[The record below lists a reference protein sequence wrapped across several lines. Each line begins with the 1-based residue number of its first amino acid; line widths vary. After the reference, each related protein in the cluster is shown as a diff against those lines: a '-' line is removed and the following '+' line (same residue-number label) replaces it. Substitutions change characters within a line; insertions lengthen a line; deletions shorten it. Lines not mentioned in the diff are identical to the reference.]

1 MPKIDKPS
9 WLLSRR
15 ALLAGGPAAAL
26 SPLLGGAA
34 SAAVRCDV
42 RKDDWDWSVEL
53 DPLFDGDPAGADI
66 AKLEV
71 THSFFYGSPYG
82 ASAGT
87 LIMEPEL
94 GFSISLYVAAGK
106 IIEGTVQVSPLAY
119 GSRSYAGFTSG
130 EPAIQYWPRLDQ
142 QDHGIRVHE
151 EHRAGMGVYFLLTAA
166 NGQAV
171 RLEGKISRGRRSPIP
186 GMNSG
191 LSDSEDPVEVK
202 FTLQGETVA
211 NQLVHFLRK
220 QMPVTAETGI
230 LFPDGRR
237 AAVFRQTLAG
247 EGPDRIYREALAELN
262 GKLQAVWECEA
273 VDNPCF
279 LTTACCLAFGRPDDC
294 FELQTLRRFRDGWLL
309 RQPFGPDVV
318 SHYYAVSPPI
328 LSRLAASPEG
338 KRKLRVLYWTRI
350 LPCVALIRIGAYR
363 RAYALYREMTGR
375 LEREFLSGRL

>member
-1 MPKIDKPS
+1 MPKTDKPS

-42 RKDDWDWSVEL
+42 RKEDGDWRVEL
-53 DPLFDGDPAGADI
+53 DPRLKGDPAGADI
-66 AKLEV
+66 AKLKV
-71 THSFFYGSPYG
+71 AHSFLYGSPYG
-82 ASAGT
+82 ASPGILVTEPMFGFLIRLSVAG
-87 LIMEPEL
+87 
-94 GFSISLYVAAGK
+94 GK
-106 IIEGTVQVSPLAY
+106 IIEGTVKVSPLAY
-119 GSRSYAGFTSG
+119 TRKSFGEFTYG
-130 EPAIQYWPRLDQ
+130 EPAFHYWPLLDQ
-142 QDHGIRVHE
+142 QNYGLLSGERHSAD
-151 EHRAGMGVYFLLTAA
+151 MGVYFLLTAA

-171 RLEGKISRGRRSPIP
+171 RLEGKISPGRRSPIP
-186 GMNSG
+186 GRNIG
-191 LSDSEDPVEVK
+191 LSDSEDPIEVK
-202 FTLQGETVA
+202 FTLKGETVA

-262 GKLQAVWECEA
+262 GKLQTVRDCELA
-273 VDNPCF
+273 PTPCF

-363 RAYALYREMTGR
+363 RAYALYREMTAR